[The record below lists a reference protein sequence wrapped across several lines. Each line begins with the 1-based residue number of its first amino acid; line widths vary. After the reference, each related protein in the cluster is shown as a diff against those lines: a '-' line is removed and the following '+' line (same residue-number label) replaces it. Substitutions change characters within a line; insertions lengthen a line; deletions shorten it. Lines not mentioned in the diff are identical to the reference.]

1 LLQRLLYLLR
11 LLRLLRLLLRL
22 PLLLR
27 LLRRLLRL
35 PLLLRRL
42 LLWLLLRLRGLRGSV
57 QRAAAGVSSILWVS
71 WHEWSSAV
79 ATSLSFS
86 FSVFVSRREALWA
99 DV

>member
-1 LLQRLLYLLR
+1 MLQRLLYLLR

-27 LLRRLLRL
+27 
-35 PLLLRRL
+35 RL
-42 LLWLLLRLRGLRGSV
+42 LLWLRLLLRLRGLRGSV

-86 FSVFVSRREALWA
+86 FPVFVSRREALWA